1 MLFDMRTVFQKILI
15 GDRVMEFEFATA
27 SRIIFGIGK
36 SQKLSEFI
44 SEYGNRAL
52 LVTGT
57 TPDRFRAV
65 PLSLDSAN
73 IDYQIFEIGGEP
85 SLEDVLSGIRH
96 ARSFGCEMVIAMG
109 GGSVIDGGKAIAAL
123 IANEE
128 DPLNYLEIIGDGK
141 PLANP
146 SIPFIAIPTT
156 AGTGSEVTRNA
167 VLSSPEHRV
176 KVSLRSPTMLPRLA
190 LIDPELTC
198 SLPPELT
205 ASTGM
210 DALTQVLE
218 PFVSRFS
225 NPFTDILCKEGMM
238 RAARSL
244 ERAYQHGEDLT
255 AREDMAFTSLLGG
268 LALAN
273 AKLGAVHGFAGP
285 LGGMIHGPHGAIC
298 ARLLPFVMEVNV
310 RALKDRAPE
319 SNALARYEEISRI
332 LTGKGSATII
342 DGVNWVRE
350 LCERLGISPLRNF
363 GLEKGHFS
371 EAVEKA
377 SRSSS
382 MKGNPISLTEE
393 EMGEILLKAL

>member
-1 MLFDMRTVFQKILI
+1 
-15 GDRVMEFEFATA
+15 MEFEFATA

-332 LTGKGSATII
+332 LTGKGSAK
-342 DGVNWVRE
+342 
-350 LCERLGISPLRNF
+350 L
-363 GLEKGHFS
+363 
-371 EAVEKA
+371 
-377 SRSSS
+377 
-382 MKGNPISLTEE
+382 
-393 EMGEILLKAL
+393 